1 MDDALK
7 TRSIK
12 NIKCWNS
19 VVVFPSPNKISGY
32 APGCT
37 TSIYQKILWFV
48 FNLTYVA
55 IISSRTF
62 YLLEL
67 AKFELI
73 ITFWA

>member
-37 TSIYQKILWFV
+37 AGIYLPKNLVVRFWFDIETDQIWIDYHN
-48 FNLTYVA
+48 F
-55 IISSRTF
+55 
-62 YLLEL
+62 L
-67 AKFELI
+67 A
-73 ITFWA
+73 